1 MSDEP
6 IETGERVI
14 DLDADAAN
22 RNWLRIVGAVRQYES
37 GELTADEY
45 RERVGYLSGQPPENI
60 RLPDEHS
67 PETEA
72 PTPEQ

>member
-1 MSDEP
+1 MTDEP
-6 IETGERVI
+6 TDTGETVI

-22 RNWLRIVGAVRQYES
+22 RNWLRIVGAVRQYQN
-37 GELTADEY
+37 GELTADQY
-45 RERVGYLSGQPPENI
+45 RERVGYLSGVPPETI
-60 RLPDEHS
+60 RLPDERS